1 MVSEAALPLHH
12 VPRRRLVQ
20 ALEGAS
26 IGLVE
31 AGGGYGKSV
40 LASEVRRHFSV
51 ASAVCELVRDTEA
64 PEQLLGALRRGL
76 RRAGLSD
83 LATAVSASSPEELAA
98 TLDRTAEPLL
108 LVVEEVQHARGPA
121 AELLGALARDLD
133 PRHRLLLIGR
143 RLDPR
148 LSQLRELGAAYLDAD
163 ALAFDDDELREL
175 LLNALGRAPEAAEI
189 LEMRRIAAGWPAA
202 SVLLAE
208 RLPGRA
214 PATSHRPSAAL
225 ASLLDDLLA
234 PLTDDERERVCRLG
248 YPPLLS
254 EDVASAC
261 AVPGALELMLETG
274 LPVRARGPA
283 WTELPDPIRDE
294 LAARA
299 SLPVEAARATARTYA
314 DAGEIDTALALLG
327 RVDDSFGT
335 AQLLAE
341 RRWQE
346 LAALELAE
354 LRAILDNLPSP
365 ALARHPFALVQ
376 VARLAEQ
383 RYEFEYRSE
392 VLTRALEL
400 VEDPVERR
408 EVEAE
413 LAETHASLD
422 PGDSSETEAAAILSA
437 ASHDERRTRARALA
451 ALGRV
456 GAWRGDPVSMRR
468 AEGQLGEAAALSRLA
483 GEPEWEARTLV
494 GLGYAVAFA
503 RGELDVAVKHL
514 KAALALLPEPSSER
528 AGVATFLADVLA
540 YVGRFDEAA
549 AVLDEAAAIGRNLSD
564 DRVIAYAAWTGAT
577 VASLRGDRASTIQR
591 IRTVERHPSEWFEHP
606 TGVEFLAAASL
617 ALARVGARAE
627 AADYSR
633 RACERA
639 EEVGYPEIAWLAE
652 GAVAARWGDP
662 TVAEERLRLFADS
675 PEQAPRDE
683 WRTLLF
689 RALAAARVSGGTA
702 GELAARA
709 YEAAEELGRP
719 DLPELHEP
727 DVAGVVGPLAVAAGS
742 RAAAARTQSAPAF
755 VITLMGGFGV
765 AADGRPLQ
773 PPSGRPST
781 LVKALALAPAT
792 LTTDEAIE
800 VLWPEIDEQTGRQ
813 RLRNLLNRL
822 RTSCGSLVHREG
834 ETLALATTVEVD
846 ARRFEAA
853 AREAVAAREARAG
866 LARAALAQYP
876 GELLPADRYEQWAAA
891 PRERLRRRYL
901 ELLELL
907 VDDAVGRGELD
918 EAIRLLERLQEA
930 EPLDE
935 EPYVR
940 AAELL
945 LFQGR
950 RGGARSFVD
959 RAVAVCDEL
968 GLKPSE
974 RVERLRAAV
983 ER

>member
-40 LASEVRRHFSV
+40 LASELRRQLSV

-76 RRAGLSD
+76 RRGGLSD
-83 LATAVSASSPEELAA
+83 LASAVSAASPEELAE
-98 TLDRTAEPLL
+98 TLDRTSEPLL

-133 PRHRLLLIGR
+133 QRHRLLLVGR
-143 RLDPR
+143 RLDPSVSR
-148 LSQLRELGAAYLDAD
+148 LRDVGAAYLGAGE
-163 ALAFDDDELREL
+163 LAFDDDELREL
-175 LLNALGRAPEAAEI
+175 LLKALGRPPEGSEV
-189 LEMRRIAAGWPAA
+189 LELRRIAAGWPAA
-202 SVLLAE
+202 SVLVAGRLRGQALAT
-208 RLPGRA
+208 PQ
-214 PATSHRPSAAL
+214 RPSAPL
-225 ASLLDDLLA
+225 AALLDELLA
-234 PLTDDERERVCRLG
+234 PLTADERERVCRLG

-254 EDVASAC
+254 ADVASAC
-261 AVPGALELMLETG
+261 AGPGALELMLETG
-274 LPVRARGPA
+274 LPMRARGPA
-283 WTELPDPIRDE
+283 WTELPDPVREE
-294 LAARA
+294 LAART
-299 SLPVEAARATARTYA
+299 SLSVEAARATATTYA
-314 DAGEIDTALALLG
+314 DVGELDTALALLG

-354 LRAILDNLPSP
+354 LRAILGTLPSA

-383 RYEFEYRSE
+383 RHEFEYRSE
-392 VLTRALEL
+392 VLTLALGL
-400 VEDPVERR
+400 VEDPAERR

-413 LAETHASLD
+413 LAETRASLD
-422 PGDSSETEAAAILSA
+422 PGDSSEQDAAAILA
-437 ASHDERRTRARALA
+437 AAGHDERRTRARALA

-456 GAWRGDPVSMRR
+456 GAWRGDPASMRR
-468 AEGQLGEAAALSRLA
+468 AEALLGEAVALSRLA
-483 GEPEWEARTLV
+483 GEPEWAARTLV
-494 GLGYAVAFA
+494 GLGYRVAFA

-514 KAALALLPEPSSER
+514 KAALALLPEPSGER
-528 AGVATFLADVLA
+528 AGVATFAADVLA
-540 YVGRFDEAA
+540 YVGSFDEAS

-577 VASLRGDRASTIQR
+577 VASLRGDRASTIER
-591 IRTVERHPSEWFEHP
+591 IRTVELHPGEWFEHP
-606 TGVEFLAAASL
+606 TGAEFLAAASL
-617 ALARVGARAE
+617 ALARVGARSE
-627 AADYSR
+627 AAAYSR

-639 EEVGYPEIAWLAE
+639 EAVGYPEIAWLAE

-662 TVAEERLRLFADS
+662 AVAEERLRLFAES

-689 RALAAARVSGGTA
+689 RALAATRAGGQAA

-709 YEAAEELGRP
+709 YEAAEGLGRP
-719 DLPELHEP
+719 DLPELQEP

-742 RAAAARTQSAPAF
+742 RAAAAGAHSAHAF
-755 VITLMGGFGV
+755 VITLLGGFEV
-765 AADGRPLQ
+765 TADGRRLR

-781 LVKALALAPAT
+781 LVKVLALAPGP

-800 VLWPEIDEQTGRQ
+800 VLWPEIDEPTGRQ

-822 RTSCGSLVHREG
+822 RSSCGSLVHRET
-834 ETLALATTVEVD
+834 ETLALATNTEID
-846 ARRFEAA
+846 TRRFETA

-866 LARAALAQYP
+866 LARAALAHYP
-876 GELLPADRYEQWAAA
+876 GDLLPADRYEQWAVA

-907 VDDAVGRGELD
+907 VDDAVDRGELD

-935 EPYVR
+935 EPYLR

-950 RGGARSFVD
+950 RGSARSFVE

-968 GLKPSE
+968 GLKPSA
-974 RVERLRAAV
+974 RVQRLRAAV
-983 ER
+983 EH